1 MDNTTKNSA
10 MSLAARNYLKEIWQ
24 QKPWSIIALLL
35 PGIGTTLTV
44 YVPPLIIAAMIVRF
58 ENDIPSDLHEILP
71 YLGAFAGVWLL
82 GEALWRIAFWCL
94 NRVDAT
100 AMKNLYVIAM
110 GELFKKDIGFFH
122 DNFAGALTKKVVGYS
137 RNFEAFM
144 DTLSMSVFANI
155 LPLVF
160 VAIVLWSYSPLLALT
175 LIGMMSLVILILVPL
190 IKRRQKLTII
200 REAASNKAAGT
211 TADIIGN
218 MEAVQAFAHEDL
230 EAKNHARDVED
241 YTKKARKSWDYHNNR
256 IEMTI
261 SPLYVLINVVGLA
274 VAIMFGDDAGS
285 IAAIF
290 ITFSYFSRATHVLFE
305 FNRIYRNIE
314 NSLSEAGQFTALM
327 LTPSALK
334 EASGAQKLAITQGE
348 IEFRNVDFAYPDDP
362 DNILFEN
369 LNLHIRAGEKI
380 ALVGHSGGGKSTITK
395 LLLRFVDVTGGEL
408 LIDGQS
414 SSKATLR
421 SLRSSIAY
429 VPQDPLMFHRSIQE
443 NIRYGKL
450 DATDHDVQE
459 AAKKAHAAEFINKL
473 RDGYDTMVGERGVK
487 LSGGQ
492 RQRVAIARAM
502 IKDAPILVL
511 DEATSALDS
520 ESEKHIQDALW
531 KLMEGRTTIVIAHR
545 LSTIQKMDRIIV
557 LDNGKII
564 EQGSH
569 KELLAKKHGTY
580 AKLWAHQSGGFIEE

>member
-1 MDNTTKNSA
+1 MKNTAQNSA
-10 MSLAARNYLKEIWQ
+10 MALAARNYINEIWQ
-24 QKPWSIIALLL
+24 QKPWSIIALIL

-44 YVPPLIIAAMIVRF
+44 YIPPLIIAAMIVRF
-58 ENDIPSDLHEILP
+58 DSEVPSDLNQILP
-71 YLGAFAGVWLL
+71 YLLAFAGVWLL

-94 NRVDAT
+94 NRVDAS

-110 GELFKKDIGFFH
+110 QELFKKDIGFFH

-137 RNFEAFM
+137 RNFESFM

-155 LPLVF
+155 LPLIF
-160 VAIVLWSYSPLLALT
+160 VSVILWSYSPLLAFT
-175 LIGMMSLVILILVPL
+175 LIGMMSLVILILIPM
-190 IKRRQKLTII
+190 IKRRQKLTIV

-241 YTKKARKSWDYHNNR
+241 YTKKARRSWDYHNNR

-274 VAIMFGDDAGS
+274 VAILFGDDAGS

-290 ITFSYFSRATHVLFE
+290 VTFSYFSRATHVLFE

-314 NSLSEAGQFTALM
+314 NALSEAGQFTALM
-327 LTPSALK
+327 LAPSALN
-334 EASGAQKLAITQGE
+334 EAPDAQTLTVTRGE
-348 IEFRNVDFAYPDDP
+348 IKFNNVDFAYPDDP
-362 DNILFEN
+362 DNALFKN
-369 LNLHIRAGEKI
+369 LNLHIKAGEKV

-395 LLLRFVDVTGGEL
+395 LLLRFVDITGGEL

-414 SSKATLR
+414 SSKATLK

-450 DATDHDVQE
+450 NATDEEVQE
-459 AAKKAHAAEFINKL
+459 AAKKAHAAEFISRL
-473 RDGYDTMVGERGVK
+473 RGGYDTLVGERGVK

-492 RQRVAIARAM
+492 RQRIAIARAM

-531 KLMEGRTTIVIAHR
+531 KLMESRTAIVIAHR
-545 LSTIQKMDRIIV
+545 LSTIQKMDRIVV
-557 LDNGKII
+557 LDNGTIV
-564 EQGSH
+564 EDGSH
-569 KELLAKKHGTY
+569 KDLLKNKNGTY